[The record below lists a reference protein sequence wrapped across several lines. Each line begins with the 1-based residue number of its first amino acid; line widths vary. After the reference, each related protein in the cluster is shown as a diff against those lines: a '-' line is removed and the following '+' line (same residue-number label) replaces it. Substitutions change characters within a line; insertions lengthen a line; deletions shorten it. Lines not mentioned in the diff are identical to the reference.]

1 MDEEGYMLLQQLEDE
16 EEEMVQDSQTR
27 MAVALAVVHVG
38 AEEAHQ
44 LHVQRRQPSRL
55 YLCRDQLLPN
65 PRVGTPWQVLYSSR
79 SDRAFITTM
88 GFDVETFD
96 FILDAGFAHKW
107 QWTTIPRRD
116 TASGGGAR
124 PGGRSLDAP
133 GALGLILHYL
143 NSTMR
148 EISLQQIFAII
159 PATVSRY
166 ITFGLKIYLATLSSI
181 RDARIEWPG
190 TLADFHEY
198 NQLIVTRHP
207 LLDGAFASIDGLNL
221 PVQNSDD
228 EDIENATFN
237 GWLHKHFVSSV
248 LVFSPKGQVSIHVLS
263 KL

>member
-1 MDEEGYMLLQQLEDE
+1 
-16 EEEMVQDSQTR
+16 
-27 MAVALAVVHVG
+27 
-38 AEEAHQ
+38 
-44 LHVQRRQPSRL
+44 
-55 YLCRDQLLPN
+55 
-65 PRVGTPWQVLYSSR
+65 
-79 SDRAFITTM
+79 
-88 GFDVETFD
+88 
-96 FILDAGFAHKW
+96 
-107 QWTTIPRRD
+107 
-116 TASGGGAR
+116 
-124 PGGRSLDAP
+124 
-133 GALGLILHYL
+133 
-143 NSTMR
+143 MR

-237 GWLHKHFVSSV
+237 GWLHNHFVSSV
-248 LVFSPKGQVSIHVLS
+248 LVFSPKGQLTSVHASFELLLTYYYNVIRNCYSS
-263 KL
+263 KPQCTWKLA